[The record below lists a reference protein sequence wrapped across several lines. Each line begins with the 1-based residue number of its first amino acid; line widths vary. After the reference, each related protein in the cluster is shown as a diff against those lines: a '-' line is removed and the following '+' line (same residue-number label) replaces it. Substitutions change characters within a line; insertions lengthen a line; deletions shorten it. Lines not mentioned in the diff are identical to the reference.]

1 MFIDL
6 SNLVSM
12 QGEMVDRIE
21 DHINSEYL
29 LTTYVKFFMFQVPSG
44 LINDVGYQFVPIH
57 YTRLVLQIS
66 WGKGQGVP
74 VRTYQ
79 MPFF

>member
-1 MFIDL
+1 MKHFQILVEIHDMFIDL

-29 LTTYVKFFMFQVPSG
+29 PTYLAST
-44 LINDVGYQFVPIH
+44 IH
-57 YTRLVLQIS
+57 S
-66 WGKGQGVP
+66 E
-74 VRTYQ
+74 
-79 MPFF
+79 F

>member
-21 DHINSEYL
+21 DHINSEYH
-29 LTTYVKFFMFQVPSG
+29 
-44 LINDVGYQFVPIH
+44 I
-57 YTRLVLQIS
+57 
-66 WGKGQGVP
+66 P
-74 VRTYQ
+74 V
-79 MPFF
+79 

>member
-21 DHINSEYL
+21 DHINS
-29 LTTYVKFFMFQVPSG
+29 KFPTVLKNIFCCLVAGTGIFHASKTG
-44 LINDVGYQFVPIH
+44 TLPI
-57 YTRLVLQIS
+57 RAL
-66 WGKGQGVP
+66 K
-74 VRTYQ
+74 
-79 MPFF
+79 